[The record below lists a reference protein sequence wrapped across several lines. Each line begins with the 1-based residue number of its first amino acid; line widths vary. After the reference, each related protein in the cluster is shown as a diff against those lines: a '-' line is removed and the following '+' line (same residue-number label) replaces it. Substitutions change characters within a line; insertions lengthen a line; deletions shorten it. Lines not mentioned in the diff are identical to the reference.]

1 MGPPGC
7 GATSLLRE
15 SLRDFQV
22 KKWGGIGD
30 RVYYELPQ
38 WNGCL
43 IGCNDIFPDF
53 GSYRE
58 MREAQGNPQNI
69 DTSDW
74 TDAQWRLSLKRSS
87 QRLHSGIDE
96 EFAMRVLNIRR
107 WDYVFCEGYTLGERF
122 AERAMEEQYAPHVY
136 WIEISPRTTNKRLSV
151 VDKRHKAMTS
161 ARRRLAE
168 QMNATVINGEQQFEA
183 VQADFLEA
191 MLNDI
196 APPWVLG
203 NLGEGTSASG
213 LAEWSRA

>member
-1 MGPPGC
+1 MGPPGS
-7 GATSLLRE
+7 GQTSLLRE

-22 KKWGGIGD
+22 KKVGGIGT
-30 RVYYELPQ
+30 RCYYELPQ

-53 GSYRE
+53 GSYQEVRDADGDPNE
-58 MREAQGNPQNI
+58 I

-96 EFAMRVLNIRR
+96 DFAMDVITQKRF
-107 WDYVFCEGYTLGERF
+107 DYVFCEGYTLGQRF
-122 AERAMEEQYAPHVY
+122 AERAMDENYAPHVY
-136 WIEISPRTTNKRLSV
+136 WVEINPRTTKRRLSV
-151 VDKRHKAMTS
+151 VSKKHKAMTNQ
-161 ARRRLAE
+161 RRSLAME
-168 QMNATVINGEQQFEA
+168 MGATVINGEQQFEA

-191 MLNDI
+191 MLRDI
-196 APPWVLG
+196 APPQVLG
-203 NLGEGTSASG
+203 NLEAGTSAIG

>member
-15 SLRDFQV
+15 SLRDFEIRKV
-22 KKWGGIGD
+22 GGIGC
-30 RVYYELPQ
+30 RCYYELPQ

-58 MREAQGNPQNI
+58 VREADGNLADI

-74 TDAQWRLSLKRSS
+74 TDAQWRLSLRRSS

-96 EFAMRVLNIRR
+96 KFAMNVITQKRY
-107 WDYVFCEGYTLGERF
+107 DYVFCEGYTLGANF
-122 AERAMEEQYAPHVY
+122 AEQAMDQSYAPHVY
-136 WIEISPRTTNKRLSV
+136 WIEIAPRTTKARLST

-161 ARRRLAE
+161 YRRTLAE
-168 QMNATVINGEQQFEA
+168 QLGATVIDGEQQFEA

-196 APPWVLG
+196 APPWILG
-203 NLGEGTSASG
+203 NIEEGTSACG

>member
-22 KKWGGIGD
+22 IKEGGVGC
-30 RVYYELPQ
+30 RCHYELPQ
-38 WNGCL
+38 WRGAL
-43 IGCNDIFPDF
+43 IGCADVFPDF

-58 MREAQGNPQNI
+58 MREAENDPQNI

-74 TDAQWRLSLKRSS
+74 TAAQWKLSLKRSS

-96 EFAMRVLNIRR
+96 DHAIKVITQKRY
-107 WDYVFCEGYTLGERF
+107 DYVFCEGYTLGQRF
-122 AERAMEEQYAPHVY
+122 AERAMEENYAPHVY
-136 WIEISPRTTNKRLSV
+136 WIEISARTTKKRLSV

-161 ARRRLAE
+161 GKRELAK
-168 QMNATVINGEQQFEA
+168 QMMATVINGEQQFEA

-191 MLNDI
+191 MLSDI

-203 NLGEGTSASG
+203 NLGEGTSGVG
-213 LAEWSRA
+213 LAEWSQA